1 MCPALVTRGIVLARA
16 AVLGGLLDRR
26 ANGRVAR
33 DSLHR
38 REGSGPCRH
47 GRKGYEA
54 GKDGSDD
61 ANVSL
66 RRAPPEAVW
75 ITTANTA
82 LNAQECPRPPE
93 PVGYEALRMAIGG
106 ELLAPASLQQ
116 SIRETVRRAAAA
128 EGIGL
133 SNAIPPWAV
142 SPSPPG
148 GPMSPSGVIPLQR
161 PILTDWL

>member
-1 MCPALVTRGIVLARA
+1 MCPALVTSGIVLARA
-16 AVLGGLLDRR
+16 AVLGDLLDRR
-26 ANGRVAR
+26 ANGRVGR
-33 DSLHR
+33 GSLHR

-93 PVGYEALRMAIGG
+93 PVGYEALRMAIG
-106 ELLAPASLQQ
+106 ASFGPGKP
-116 SIRETVRRAAAA
+116 S
-128 EGIGL
+128 
-133 SNAIPPWAV
+133 AINP
-142 SPSPPG
+142 
-148 GPMSPSGVIPLQR
+148 
-161 PILTDWL
+161 

>member
-33 DSLHR
+33 GSLHR

-128 EGIGL
+128 GGIGL
-133 SNAIPPWAV
+133 SNAV
-142 SPSPPG
+142 PPG
-148 GPMSPSGVIPLQR
+148 PCRRRLPVDLLSPWG
-161 PILTDWL
+161 